1 MSVYD
6 RLKAANPS
14 MSEEQLRTMAAN
26 MENVGKGA
34 ETIVEEEEKKEEITT
49 EDVAPEYKKLQDQLK
64 ENKELLNSI
73 ESGSANLYEDDKG
86 NVFSSNDFKKFAEE
100 NNMSV
105 EDVLKLNP
113 QFKQARTR
121 VIDSN
126 NDGIIDE
133 NDEQLSEGIAEKME
147 RLKGPEF
154 ISENTINDVSIAW
167 NNTRLLKK
175 AGHVALGRLGSVAG
189 YEAQLKVED
198 YKTKREQA
206 IENAKSEE
214 HKKEL
219 MSMTDEE
226 FIANQNKR
234 ITKDFFGEYDDEII
248 KGDLERYDQEFVEE
262 KRKEVKANL
271 DLYSS
276 IDKGI
281 DESKIAA
288 VNSMHEKFPW
298 SKDLIKPETYTQRV
312 ETYAKGTTK
321 IGDKTYEDGD
331 LLPEAYWNTEEVV
344 SMGAG
349 AEIGFLKPWQKKLW
363 EKEQAKYI
371 DEFYKDL
378 PPDARENYE
387 YYTNDIKPAIR
398 SLQEYDASQGN
409 HFNLFGEGFEG
420 GDEFNELNE
429 N

>member
-206 IENAKSEE
+206 IENK
-214 HKKEL
+214 
-219 MSMTDEE
+219 TW
-226 FIANQNKR
+226 
-234 ITKDFFGEYDDEII
+234 
-248 KGDLERYDQEFVEE
+248 QEN
-262 KRKEVKANL
+262 R
-271 DLYSS
+271 
-276 IDKGI
+276 
-281 DESKIAA
+281 
-288 VNSMHEKFPW
+288 
-298 SKDLIKPETYTQRV
+298 
-312 ETYAKGTTK
+312 
-321 IGDKTYEDGD
+321 
-331 LLPEAYWNTEEVV
+331 
-344 SMGAG
+344 
-349 AEIGFLKPWQKKLW
+349 
-363 EKEQAKYI
+363 
-371 DEFYKDL
+371 
-378 PPDARENYE
+378 
-387 YYTNDIKPAIR
+387 
-398 SLQEYDASQGN
+398 
-409 HFNLFGEGFEG
+409 
-420 GDEFNELNE
+420 
-429 N
+429 